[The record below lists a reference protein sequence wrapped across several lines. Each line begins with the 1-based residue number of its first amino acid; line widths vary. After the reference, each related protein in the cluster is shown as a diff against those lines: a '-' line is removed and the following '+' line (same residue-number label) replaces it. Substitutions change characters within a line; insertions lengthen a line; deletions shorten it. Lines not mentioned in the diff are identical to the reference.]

1 MIPAKGMPV
10 VKGVASVPKG
20 VAVPVTEG
28 WPRGEASTSA
38 LPSLNSMIA
47 PSTPTMSPAASTP
60 AQDWQ
65 HLTRMAG
72 NMMEDM
78 LQDEDTMNPIERR
91 KWQLI
96 LDILRVT
103 HRERQPGRMIEEMY
117 HLMQGF
123 PTESSPSATS

>member
-1 MIPAKGMPV
+1 
-10 VKGVASVPKG
+10 
-20 VAVPVTEG
+20 
-28 WPRGEASTSA
+28 
-38 LPSLNSMIA
+38 
-47 PSTPTMSPAASTP
+47 
-60 AQDWQ
+60 
-65 HLTRMAG
+65 
-72 NMMEDM
+72 MEDM